1 MDTLFDVMNIIDTAI
16 LYSQN
21 ISDSTLE
28 KKREAILAQHHVVI
42 QIPKKIYKNNK
53 KKYDKDI
60 KYAEIEKNLKKF
72 PDRSTHGLEGTK
84 LRDALFNRGL
94 RIRIYISFY
103 INKIADGETKPN
115 EHDNL
120 IFNLANDYLHKPDA
134 ALNDLISKNG
144 KDIQKLKAALGLYSD
159 SEIKKIQRR
168 KRFGIGGRKS
178 RKKRRKRKSRRKTRN
193 KKGGHHEAIVL
204 GALALSKIFKNKKKK
219 KKTRKKRRR

>member
-1 MDTLFDVMNIIDTAI
+1 MLF
-16 LYSQN
+16 
-21 ISDSTLE
+21 
-28 KKREAILAQHHVVI
+28 
-42 QIPKKIYKNNK
+42 
-53 KKYDKDI
+53 
-60 KYAEIEKNLKKF
+60 
-72 PDRSTHGLEGTK
+72 RS
-84 LRDALFNRGL
+84 
-94 RIRIYISFY
+94 
-103 INKIADGETKPN
+103 
-115 EHDNL
+115 
-120 IFNLANDYLHKPDA
+120 ANDYLHKPDA